1 MRDCIFHNKTVA
13 VFALFLVVSAPVF
26 ADDDANA
33 SSAASIEL
41 VADNSNPWALP
52 DEARS
57 EPEVP
62 VYKQQFEQESHGFV
76 TQQELEQL
84 EQQQMQM
91 QQMPGD
97 RRDLRRPIPGSGNNY
112 MPQIYG
118 YPSYGPSYGMGYTN
132 PLYHTPSVSP
142 WGSEP
147 GLLYEGQSFPW
158 VPNEAIGGIPPMH
171 VPPYLDDGDI
181 EQTEGV
187 EKQEDSNVFNP
198 FEFGRN
204 GRLR

>member
-62 VYKQQFEQESHGFV
+62 VYKQQFEQELSLIH
-76 TQQELEQL
+76 
-84 EQQQMQM
+84 
-91 QQMPGD
+91 
-97 RRDLRRPIPGSGNNY
+97 I
-112 MPQIYG
+112 
-118 YPSYGPSYGMGYTN
+118 
-132 PLYHTPSVSP
+132 
-142 WGSEP
+142 
-147 GLLYEGQSFPW
+147 
-158 VPNEAIGGIPPMH
+158 
-171 VPPYLDDGDI
+171 
-181 EQTEGV
+181 
-187 EKQEDSNVFNP
+187 
-198 FEFGRN
+198 
-204 GRLR
+204 